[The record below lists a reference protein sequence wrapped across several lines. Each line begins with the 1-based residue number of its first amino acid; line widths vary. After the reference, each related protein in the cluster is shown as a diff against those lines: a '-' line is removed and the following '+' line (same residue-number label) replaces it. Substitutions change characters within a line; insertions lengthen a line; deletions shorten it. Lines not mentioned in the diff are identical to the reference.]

1 MSENAEKTPN
11 FESIIAQEVDNLGL
25 DASNLDSVK
34 ASGKVSEVVRE
45 NAGENIPTSAGKAQ
59 ADDKNNNGVISQAVS
74 GLLFKGGTSN
84 QNYVLPNAE
93 KQKTEVK
100 KAIAKRTRDLVY
112 KATKLEKSK
121 NYSAAK
127 MEKLLREIRQMRS
140 LMTQLVDMTRES
152 IEGLYRKYIWK
163 Q

>member
-1 MSENAEKTPN
+1 M
-11 FESIIAQEVDNLGL
+11 
-25 DASNLDSVK
+25 
-34 ASGKVSEVVRE
+34 
-45 NAGENIPTSAGKAQ
+45 
-59 ADDKNNNGVISQAVS
+59 
-74 GLLFKGGTSN
+74 
-84 QNYVLPNAE
+84 LPNAE